1 LRGYKGKTNIE
12 KTKKTKRRR
21 RMAYETIVVEKKE
34 KTMIITLNRPD
45 KLNAINAQMLQ
56 EIREV
61 LVELRQDINTRFVIL
76 KGEGTSFSSG
86 ADMGGRSGTT
96 PQEIQAAGEESR
108 LVQNACHDLIR
119 TYLNLEQVTISV
131 VHGYCLGAGL
141 VFVMESDFIIA
152 ADDALMGV
160 PETNVGV
167 FYTWGS
173 SGRLSRLVGP
183 LWAKQLIM
191 TCENI
196 TAEQALQIGLANQ
209 VVPADKLM
217 DTAWELINKIAS
229 KSPIATRLT
238 KKLVNAYT
246 ATGQADL
253 LVVEPELVERIT
265 ISGDPMEGGKAFM
278 ERRKPK
284 FKGM

>member
-1 LRGYKGKTNIE
+1 MT
-12 KTKKTKRRR
+12 
-21 RMAYETIVVEKKE
+21 YETIVVEKKE

-45 KLNAINAQMLQ
+45 KLNAINAQMLK
-56 EIREV
+56 EITQV
-61 LVELRQDINTRFVIL
+61 LAELREDTNTRFVIL

-86 ADMGGRSGTT
+86 ADMGARSGTS
-96 PQEIQAAGEESR
+96 PEEIQALADESR
-108 LVQNACHDLIR
+108 LIQNAAHDMIR

-152 ADDALMGV
+152 AEDALMGV

-167 FYTWGS
+167 FYTWGT

-183 LWAKQLIM
+183 LWAKQMIM

-217 DTAWELINKIAS
+217 DTAWELIDKIAS
-229 KSPIATRLT
+229 KSPLATRLT
-238 KKLVNAYT
+238 KKLVNAYS
-246 ATGQADL
+246 AAGQADL
-253 LVVEPELVERIT
+253 FVVEPELVERIM
-265 ISGDPMEGGKAFM
+265 ISGDPIEGGKAFM

-284 FKGM
+284 FTGM